1 MRILL
6 KTFVIVWL
14 LMFSQS
20 VTAQKKSFEFT
31 GKSRNFYYSA
41 QSTETIFPGPGM
53 NIKAVTRGGNEV
65 RATFNNRI
73 IEPSLYCSQLGFFC
87 KNELKLDKLTVV
99 PVRFRLG
106 SLDYVNWM
114 ERKPNAGRT
123 MR

>member
-14 LMFSQS
+14 LMFSHP

-31 GKSRNFYYSA
+31 GKSRIFYYSKQNA
-41 QSTETIFPGPGM
+41 QTIFPAPGM
-53 NIKAVTRGGNEV
+53 NIKAVPGGNEV
-65 RATFNNRI
+65 QALFNNRI
-73 IEPSLYCSQLGFFC
+73 IKPSLYCSQLGFFC

-114 ERKPNAGRT
+114 ERKPNSGRPLH
-123 MR
+123 